1 MSRLQIT
8 SYRPR
13 RHFFEHLLEASE
25 ELANVWL
32 RRRVTIP
39 AELELSGRANS
50 LIDSA
55 ERLPSVTCAFKGCT
69 GCEQPTKKFIASS
82 RYQTDCPSDRQL
94 RAHILAKRSAQI
106 GSIANIDESKF
117 WDVYKQALAVRER
130 QSIPVV
136 GAAVDRRA
144 FEHTL
149 QVYNDDCVRSLICFV
164 CARICL
170 DSGCARSHIR
180 YYDGAWLL
188 QLPKG
193 SPKKN
198 FSKAVFEERSINT
211 VVHWPFVDTLSR
223 TSISATGSYDGT
235 PT

>member
-1 MSRLQIT
+1 M
-8 SYRPR
+8 
-13 RHFFEHLLEASE
+13 
-25 ELANVWL
+25 
-32 RRRVTIP
+32 
-39 AELELSGRANS
+39 ELSGQADS

-69 GCEQPTKKFIASS
+69 GCEQPTQQFVAAS
-82 RYQTDCPSDRQL
+82 RYQNECASDRQL
-94 RAHILAKRSAQI
+94 RAHIYSKHLDQI
-106 GSIANIDESKF
+106 GGVADVDEDKL

-130 QSIPVV
+130 QNIPMV

-144 FEHTL
+144 FEHTI
-149 QVYNDDCVRSLICFV
+149 QVYNDDCVRALICFV

-188 QLPKG
+188 QLPRG
-193 SPKKN
+193 SLKKN
-198 FSKAVFEERSINT
+198 FSKAVFEERYQQHGS
-211 VVHWPFVDTLSR
+211 PLFVDTLSR